1 MAMGGMLPK
10 AAGGLALRGSQE
22 GAAAG
27 DPFPLGCRR
36 AHSGVIGAAEGARAV
51 ELLANTKEPRSMRWY
66 DAGHGLDAAARE
78 DCPGRLA
85 GRLKLRH

>member
-1 MAMGGMLPK
+1 MLPK
-10 AAGGLALRGSQE
+10 AAAGLALWGSQ
-22 GAAAG
+22 GAMVRDIRFRSVAG
-27 DPFPLGCRR
+27 GA

-51 ELLANTKEPRSMRWY
+51 ELLASAKEPKSIRWY

-78 DCPGRLA
+78 DCLGRLA